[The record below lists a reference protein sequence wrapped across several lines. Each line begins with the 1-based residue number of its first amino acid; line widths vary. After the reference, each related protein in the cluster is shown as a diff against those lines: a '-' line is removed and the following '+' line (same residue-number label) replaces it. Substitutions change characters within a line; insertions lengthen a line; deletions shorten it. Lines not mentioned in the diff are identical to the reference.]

1 MLHSFMLALVA
12 VFVALDIVGTLPL
25 YVSLTDGM
33 TPAAR
38 KHTVDTSM
46 IVALTVALV
55 FVFLG
60 QTIFTYLGISIF
72 DFKIA
77 GGIVLLLISLADLV
91 GGPEVRHKTPTGAGI
106 VPLAV
111 PLITG
116 PGVLTT
122 LVLQVGAFGY
132 LITLG
137 ALFVNYTCAWFLLR
151 KAQMITGRIGNTG
164 TTVISK
170 IAALLLAAIAV
181 AMIRSG
187 FFDAVTAYNSLPK

>member
-1 MLHSFMLALVA
+1 MLYSFGLSFIGI
-12 VFVALDIVGTLPL
+12 FVALDIIGTLPMYL
-25 YVSLTDGM
+25 SLTSSLEKSQ
-33 TPAAR
+33 R
-38 KHTVDTSM
+38 NRILNTSM
-46 IVALTVALV
+46 YVAFIVALI

-60 QTIFTYLGISIF
+60 ERIFGFLGITIS

-91 GGPEVRHKTPTGAGI
+91 GQHEASNRASGSTGI

-122 LVLQVGAFGY
+122 LILQVNTYGY
-132 LITLG
+132 GITLLALAINYLL
-137 ALFVNYTCAWFLLR
+137 ALFVLR
-151 KAQMITGRIGNTG
+151 HSGAVTRLIGNDG
-164 TTVISK
+164 TVVISK
-170 IAALLLAAIAV
+170 IAALLLATIAI

-187 FFDAVTAYNSLPK
+187 VVETIRAY